1 MFQKAIDAGHIEVGD
16 GWTQFCLM
24 THRFL
29 LLYGLVLVTLE
40 PCRMRGRLSGGSGH
54 AETKATLGITPCA
67 MSVRAVDER
76 LLLQARPKV
85 IRDGVIIR
93 IGSGVIRRWWSNVI
107 GSGWSNIIGSGC
119 NIIVRR
125 GCHTIIRRGWRNIIV
140 RRGCHAIIRTRVAI
154 TM

>member
-1 MFQKAIDAGHIEVGD
+1 MGD

-93 IGSGVIRRWWSNVI
+93 IGSGIIRRWWSNIIRLWWSNVI
-107 GSGWSNIIGSGC
+107 GSGRSNVII
-119 NIIVRR
+119 RR
-125 GCHTIIRRGWRNIIV
+125 GWRNIIIRRGWRNIIV